1 MQQGMSAFMDTFL
14 YKKVMVN
21 NGLVVFLIDNFVA
34 VGIQRVDDEKGG
46 LCVELLRISWM
57 FVVM

>member
-1 MQQGMSAFMDTFL
+1 
-14 YKKVMVN
+14 MVN
-21 NGLVVFLIDNFVA
+21 NGLVVFIDNFVA

-57 FVVM
+57 FVVT

>member
-1 MQQGMSAFMDTFL
+1 
-14 YKKVMVN
+14 MVN
-21 NGLVVFLIDNFVA
+21 NGLVVFFIDNFVA

-57 FVVM
+57 FVVT

>member
-1 MQQGMSAFMDTFL
+1 
-14 YKKVMVN
+14 MVN
-21 NGLVVFLIDNFVA
+21 NGLVVFFIDNFVA

-57 FVVM
+57 IVVM